1 MFLKVFR
8 RFREKSA
15 IIFIIALLKG
25 VIIEII
31 YPIVITWKL
40 YNSNNIIIIMY
51 NIIIICY
58 NI

>member
-40 YNSNNIIIIMY
+40 YNIPYYTVRERRTSL
-51 NIIIICY
+51 
-58 NI
+58 